1 MKKILLAVTA
11 ALAITGCSQNEEFE
25 STGLKSEIVFNTI
38 VSKTTRAAVT
48 DITGL
53 RSSGFTVYAYN
64 TGANI
69 ISSEGLELTNSI
81 IPEGL
86 AVTSSGENWIFTGT
100 YYWPLNDYVQFFAYA
115 TDDAVTEYSVSA
127 GLPTL
132 KYTIASDVKSQKD
145 FVVAQANDKKNMAEA
160 LQLTFT
166 HALTQVNFS
175 VIGADNSTYKI
186 SSVSIEGV
194 AESGVYSFKTGK
206 WTAGSETT
214 GKYAYTIASN
224 ASVSSSTTAVQ
235 LDQQNG
241 ILMLMPQAMTDA
253 AQIKISYSVYNGETE
268 ISKSENTVIP
278 LKETAA
284 WEAGKK
290 VRYTLKLANNAAT
303 MTFAPEVGPWAN
315 DDDTPVNKDVE

>member
-1 MKKILLAVTA
+1 M
-11 ALAITGCSQNEEFE
+11 
-25 STGLKSEIVFNTI
+25 
-38 VSKTTRAAVT
+38 T

-64 TGANI
+64 TGASTI
-69 ISSEGLELTNSI
+69 DTEDLELTNSI
-81 IPEGL
+81 IPKGL
-86 AVTSSGENWIFTGT
+86 VVTSSGENWTFTGT

-115 TDDAVTEYSVSA
+115 TDDAVTEYGVST

-132 KYTIASDVKSQKD
+132 KYTIASDVQLQKD
-145 FVVAQANDKKNMAEA
+145 FVVAQANDKKKMAEA

-214 GKYAYTIASN
+214 GKYTYPIASN
-224 ASVSSSTTAVQ
+224 ASVSSSTTAVP
-235 LDQQNG
+235 LDQQGG
-241 ILMLMPQAMTDA
+241 ILMLMPQTMTNT
-253 AQIKISYSVYNGETE
+253 AQIKISYSVYDGETE
-268 ISKSENTVIP
+268 ISKSEDTVIP

-303 MTFAPEVGPWAN
+303 MTFAPEVGPWADN
-315 DDDTPVNKDVE
+315 DDTPVNKDVE